1 MHERSAIA
9 LCCAVLAAPA
19 QSGPPM
25 PDVHIYAG
33 SLHAHT
39 AYTWSHGE
47 QFAKGDCAGI
57 MTFGPNPAAP
67 FAYQW
72 SDGYVKKQD
81 GGCPGIYVI
90 NSAQIPAPGM
100 AVKPDWEKFQ
110 GPPSEHFRRARAA
123 GYDFYAVTDHSQE
136 AGFQPVSESNPAWL
150 KVKQEAVAATEKDFV
165 AIAGYEH
172 SENDGPGGEG
182 HLNVFNSSGMI
193 NALAPG
199 VDLKVFYKWLETAA
213 PNGDGPVVAAF
224 NHPAANQYNSFA
236 YRTPKVT
243 DILTLL
249 EVINANNKIH
259 YDAFLKALDKGWKVS
274 PICGN
279 DNHGYTG
286 IARQTSRTFVLATA
300 KTNAAILDAMK
311 NRRTYASLDRNIQC
325 RYTVNGRPMGS
336 TLDHPSTLRFDIL
349 IDDPDVANPKDK
361 ITKIDIVTDGGVVV
375 QTHSPTPA
383 NTVRWT
389 PEIHDATGH
398 YYFVRVWNAGGGD
411 APGADPANPIA
422 WLAPVWTGR

>member
-1 MHERSAIA
+1 MPCRLALA
-9 LCCAVLAAPA
+9 LCFTVLTASA
-19 QSGPPM
+19 QPM
-25 PDVHIYAG
+25 PDYHIYAG
-33 SLHAHT
+33 SLHAHS

-57 MTFGPNPAAP
+57 MVFAPNPAAP

-72 SDGYVKKQD
+72 SDGYVKTNS
-81 GGCPGIYVI
+81 GACPGIYVI

-100 AVKPDWEKFQ
+100 IVKPDWEKFQ

-136 AGFQPVSESNPAWL
+136 AGFQPVSDTNPAWL
-150 KVKQEAVAATEKDFV
+150 KVKQEAAAATNKDFV
-165 AIAGYEH
+165 AIVGYEH
-172 SENDGPGGEG
+172 SENDGPRGEG
-182 HLNVFNSSGMI
+182 HLNVFNTAGMM

-199 VDLKVFYKWLETAA
+199 VDLPAFYKWLETAA
-213 PNGDGPVVAAF
+213 PNADGPVVAAF

-249 EVINANNKIH
+249 EVINSNNKIH
-259 YDAFLKALDKGWKVS
+259 YDAFLAALDKGWKVS

-311 NRRTYASLDRNIQC
+311 NRRTYASLDNNIQC
-325 RYTVNGRPMGS
+325 RYTVNGRPMGA
-336 TLDHPSTLRFDIL
+336 TLDRPSVLRFDIL
-349 IDDPDVANPKDK
+349 IEDPDTANPKSK
-361 ITKIDIVTDGGVVV
+361 ITKIDIVTDGGRVVE
-375 QTHSPTPA
+375 THTPTPA
-383 NTVRWT
+383 TSVRWT
-389 PEIHDATGH
+389 PEIHDTTAH
-398 YYFVRVWNAGGGD
+398 YYFIRIWNVGGGD
-411 APGADPANPIA
+411 APAADPANPVA